1 MADLSRSTDEP
12 LRSVTKPPPTQ
23 TLLVT
28 VVQAAEILSLSR
40 SSIYQLIWSQQLVPI
55 RIGRSIRFTVDQL
68 DDLLPNELLTRRE
81 ATPHPHKTSYK
92 CSLHCG
98 ENTYTLPA

>member
-12 LRSVTKPPPTQ
+12 LRSVTQPPPTR

-28 VVQAAEILSLSR
+28 VARAAEILSLSR

-68 DDLLPNELLTRRE
+68 EPVPNELLTRRE
-81 ATPHPHKTSYK
+81 VTPHPHKTSYK